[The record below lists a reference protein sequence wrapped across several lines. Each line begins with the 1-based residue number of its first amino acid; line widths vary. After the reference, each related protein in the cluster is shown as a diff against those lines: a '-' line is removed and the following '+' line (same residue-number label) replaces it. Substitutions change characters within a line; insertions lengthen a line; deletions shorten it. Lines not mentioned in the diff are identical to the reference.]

1 MVVNI
6 MEGKVK
12 IPGWRGFVPRKER
25 ILLAVV
31 LILSIVLTSC
41 SGLAGAPTLTPPP
54 PVPTSTIPPALTPL
68 PPTRLNIGIESSKLT
83 GNILEF
89 ILSNQP
95 TFGDSIVAGFTHP
108 GLFKIDPNTGNLIK
122 AVAASD
128 LQEWLPNGNTW
139 EMDVVLNPDMKWN
152 NGTPISSEDVVFSI
166 NTIKTLTRY
175 QTGIN
180 HTNVETL
187 SISPSQPGSVKIT
200 LSKDPSMLIGLKSVL
215 TFPIINREF
224 WTGKMDDLTRS
235 EEFRKLGSLSDQIE
249 LNQSNQLMLEHRQ
262 DILIQQISDASIVLS
277 GTKVSLKYMQDYV
290 DNKGYFNK
298 NAVKDSEIASSYTMQ
313 IPGLTHLVVMI
324 NDIQI
329 DLQSQLADIRAKLD
343 EFRAAQTNLIQQQKD
358 LMSGLS
364 TSTSENDKAEP
375 LLIPYKLDKADSSQ
389 GNRIVLRTL
398 THNERMPDLISFIP
412 DQRANLLDLY
422 SRGELDAILT
432 HHNQAMA
439 PGNILYTSFPTVTG
453 MFFNPKSDQLLFP
466 ALRIAISCI
475 YSSPEIWADEP
486 KPGELIL
493 FTPLIPV
500 PTEKDAIGCNGD
512 LPTRLNSMLELL
524 KVSGYTW
531 QVDQT
536 GMILPGTFTDPR
548 GKIIPSLQINVSP
561 SVNLPA
567 AVQEKFKRSIIN
579 LGIEVSIQTDPDN
592 DSELIISEA
601 TTADIIIY
609 QWISTQQGEASLCG
623 ILPQLFNSGFPGY
636 LINDINSKCQPDS
649 ASRDTIPVPSPTPPV
664 MVSGKIAK
672 SEGLAQ
678 PWLTLLYGSHPELA
692 WVPGLETKYDIS
704 WLQTLSPVWISG
716 WGN

>member
-1 MVVNI
+1 

-12 IPGWRGFVPRKER
+12 IPGWRGSVPRKER

-41 SGLAGAPTLTPPP
+41 SGLAGAPTLTLPP
-54 PVPTSTIPPALTPL
+54 PVPTSTIPPTLTPL

-187 SISPSQPGSVKIT
+187 SISPTQPGSVKIT

-215 TFPIINREF
+215 SFPILNHEYWKGIVDQIQ
-224 WTGKMDDLTRS
+224 GS
-235 EEFRKLGSLSDQIE
+235 EEFKSLGIISDE
-249 LNQSNQLMLEHRQ
+249 LLTNQSMRSVLEQ
-262 DILIQQISDASIVLS
+262 QQNILIQQVSDAVVILD

-290 DNKGYFNK
+290 DNKDLVNK
-298 NAVKDSEIASSYTMQ
+298 NGVKDSEIASSYTMQ
-313 IPGLTHLVVMI
+313 IPGLTHLVVLI
-324 NDIQI
+324 NDIYVDQ
-329 DLQSQLADIRAKLD
+329 LSQLINIQEQLKDLLT
-343 EFRAAQTNLIQQQKD
+343 AQTNMIRQYDD
-358 LMSGLS
+358 LVVSVS
-364 TSTSENDKAEP
+364 TIKTENGSTEP
-375 LLIPYKLDKADSSQ
+375 LLIPYRLETIKTA
-389 GNRIVLRTL
+389 GENTVVLTTL
-398 THNERMPDLISFIP
+398 SHQEAMPDLITFTPGEKAI
-412 DQRANLLDLY
+412 LLDLF
-422 SRGELDAILT
+422 SKGELDTILT
-432 HHNQAMA
+432 GNHQGAA
-439 PGNILYTSFPTVTG
+439 PGNSPYTSFPTVTG

-466 ALRIAISCI
+466 VLRTAISCI

-486 KPGELIL
+486 KPGDLIL
-493 FTPLIPV
+493 ITPFIP
-500 PTEKDAIGCNGD
+500 PSIEKDAIECTGD
-512 LPTRLNSMLELL
+512 LPTRLNSMLELF
-524 KVSGYTW
+524 KISGYTW

-561 SVNLPA
+561 SVNFPA
-567 AVQEKFKRSIIN
+567 AVQEKFKRSILN
-579 LGIEVSIQTDPDN
+579 LGIEVTIQAGSDN
-592 DSELIISEA
+592 NSEMIISES
-601 TTADIIIY
+601 TTTDIIIA
-609 QWISTQQGEASLCG
+609 QWISTEQGEVSLCG
-623 ILPQLFNSGFPGY
+623 IIPQLINSGFPGY
-636 LINDINSKCQPDS
+636 LLNDINSKCQTDS
-649 ASRDTIPVPSPTPPV
+649 AGKDISPAPSPTPPV

-672 SEGLAQ
+672 SKGFAQ
-678 PWLTLLYGSHPELA
+678 PWLTLMYGSYPTLE
-692 WVPGLETKYDIS
+692 WVSGFESKYDIS
-704 WLQTLSPVWISG
+704 WLKALSPVWISG
-716 WGN
+716 WGY